1 MGEVILGIDFRQ
13 TTEQTQHE
21 FFVDEME
28 AYYADCALTGSPVSP
43 QKAKFGDPGI
53 IRTADGDLLCITP
66 DKDSA

>member
-13 TTEQTQHE
+13 TTEQTQLTA
-21 FFVDEME
+21 VDGMK